1 MSVEIQFPLEFVV
14 EGTPV
19 SFQTKRRESLDEWKV
34 RVVEASRPTLPE
46 GHFATNGA
54 LAITLFYF
62 PPEPMTGDIDN
73 IVKPIL
79 DALSKH
85 IYMDDRQL
93 HRVLIQKFEPG
104 GIFQFAAPSAVL
116 ADAMGKP
123 KPALYIRL
131 SNDVF
136 EDLA

>member
-1 MSVEIQFPLEFVV
+1 MSVEIRFPLEFVV
-14 EGTPV
+14 GGAPV
-19 SFQTKRRESLDEWKV
+19 SFQTKRRESLDEWKA
-34 RVVEASRPTLPE
+34 RVVEASRPVLPE
-46 GHFATNGA
+46 GHFATPDA
-54 LAITLFYF
+54 LAITMFYF
-62 PPEPMTGDIDN
+62 PPEPMSGDIDN

-79 DALSKH
+79 DALCRH

-123 KPALYIRL
+123 KPTLYIRL
-131 SNDVF
+131 SNDLF
-136 EDLA
+136 EDLS